1 MTPPAARA
9 PAPSP
14 EAERL
19 EQIARLARGGD
30 VRGLMPLLDDP
41 NWATRRAVVAA
52 LAAAGPASLE
62 PLCEA
67 LRNAR
72 DSEGRIAAVVDAL
85 SAATADPLP
94 LLAAMTAEAD
104 ADVAVLA
111 DVAQILGRRRSVAAM
126 PTVAALSR
134 HENDNVAVAAI
145 EALGRIGG
153 RAAVDSLVEA
163 VGSGNFFRV
172 FPAIDVLGRSGDPR
186 AVAPLTALLDQPQY
200 AGEAARALGRTGDI
214 AAVAPLVRY
223 IARASAAAVRLA
235 AEALSDLHQR
245 YCDRFDDARPV
256 ETSIKAGAEVPG
268 FSRHL
273 LLALQEGDPTEQA
286 AICFVLGVI
295 QDPSTTSALT
305 ALLDGPPLVAAA
317 AAAALGG
324 LAHQAGENVLA
335 GIRTGSPTHRKAL
348 LPHISGG
355 WAAADVVA
363 CLRDEDPD
371 VRVLACDALARMGAV
386 GEVAA
391 LFPVLGDPDTRVSY
405 AAVGAIQSLGSN
417 ETERLALEAARS
429 PDVRVRRAAVRI
441 LTYFGSTSALGVFLS
456 ALEDPDERVREA
468 AVQALPLMDDPR
480 AFETLLACAKSKSE
494 KTRAAAM
501 RSLGQSMG
509 DLRASA
515 YLMKGIRDPDPWVRY
530 YACQSLG
537 KLAFEPA
544 AEAIIGLLDDPAGQV
559 RIAAIEALSCLKS
572 EPAIAALSQAA
583 TDTDEDVQRAAI
595 VGLGVAQHASA
606 LPLVIQATRAANP
619 ATRLVALS
627 ALAGFRDPA
636 VLVAFRDAAGDP
648 EESVRTAAIGF
659 LAAMKGIAAT
669 RVLVGLLRSAASER
683 VLAALALHVE
693 GRVAGLVAALEEAD
707 DETAPFLVSAL
718 ARLRRPEANAALVG
732 AMTMS
737 NLAARKAA
745 PSALAVLRNAEAVAA
760 LRRAAA
766 EDREPEVRQICS
778 LLLAR

>member
-1 MTPPAARA
+1 MTTPASRPPWF
-9 PAPSP
+9 SQD
-14 EAERL
+14 AERL
-19 EQIARLARGGD
+19 EQIGRLGQRGDARA
-30 VRGLMPLLDDP
+30 LMPLLDDP

-52 LAAAGPASLE
+52 LAGAGAASLA
-62 PLCEA
+62 PLCDA
-67 LRNAR
+67 LQNAR

-85 SAATADPLP
+85 SAATADPTP
-94 LLAAMTAEAD
+94 LLTAMIPGAD
-104 ADVAVLA
+104 PAVLA
-111 DVAQILGRRRSVAAM
+111 DIAQILGRRRNVEAL

-134 HENDNVAVAAI
+134 HQNDNVAVAAI

-153 RAAVDSLVEA
+153 RAAVDSLVDA
-163 VGSGNFFRV
+163 VKSGNFFRV

-186 AVAPLTALLDQPQY
+186 AVEPLTALLGEAAY
-200 AGEAARALGRTGDI
+200 AAEAARALGRTGDV
-214 AAVAPLVRY
+214 AAVAPLIRY
-223 IARASAAAVRLA
+223 VCGASEAAVRLG
-235 AEALSDLHQR
+235 AEALSELHQR
-245 YCDRFDDARPV
+245 YRDRFDDAGPV
-256 ETSIKAGAEVPG
+256 EASIKAGAGRAG

-273 LLALQEGDPTEQA
+273 VRALPEGDPNEQA
-286 AICFVLGVI
+286 AICFVLGLV

-324 LAHQAGENVLA
+324 LAQQGAEHVLEA
-335 GIRTGSPTHRKAL
+335 IRTGPPDHRKAL
-348 LPHISGG
+348 LPYVSDGCS
-355 WAAADVVA
+355 AADVLD

-371 VRVLACDALARMGAV
+371 VRVLACEALARMGAA

-391 LFPVLGDPDTRVSY
+391 LFPLLGDPDTRVSY
-405 AAVGAIQSLGSN
+405 AAIAAIQSLGSI
-417 ETERLALEAARS
+417 ETDRLALEAARA
-429 PDVRVRRAAVRI
+429 PDVRVRRAAIRI
-441 LTYFGSTSALGVFLS
+441 LAYFGSTRALDVFLS

-480 AFETLLACAKSKSE
+480 AFETLLACAKSGSE

-537 KLAFEPA
+537 KVAFEPA
-544 AEAIIGLLDDPAGQV
+544 ADAIIRLLEDPAGQV

-572 EPAIAALSQAA
+572 APAIAALCQAA
-583 TDTDEDVQRAAI
+583 TDPDEDVQRAAI

-606 LPLVIQATRAANP
+606 LPLVIQAARAASP

-648 EESVRTAAIGF
+648 DESVRTAAIGF
-659 LAAMKGIAAT
+659 LAGMKGVAAT
-669 RVLVGLLRSAASER
+669 RVLVGLLRTAAATDR
-683 VLAALALHVE
+683 VLGALALHVE

-707 DETAPFLVSAL
+707 DETAPFVVSAL

-732 AMTMS
+732 AMTMT
-737 NLAARKAA
+737 NPAARKAA
-745 PSALAVLRNAEAVAA
+745 PSALAVLRSADAVSA

>member
-1 MTPPAARA
+1 MTVPAGRA
-9 PAPSP
+9 PASWP

-19 EQIARLARGGD
+19 EQIARLSQRGDARA
-30 VRGLMPLLDDP
+30 LMPLLDDP

-52 LAAAGPASLE
+52 LAANGPASLE

-67 LRNAR
+67 LRDAR

-85 SAATADPLP
+85 SAALGDPLP
-94 LLAAMTAEAD
+94 LLAAMTAG

-111 DVAQILGRRRSVAAM
+111 DIAQILGRRRNVAAL

-186 AVAPLTALLDQPQY
+186 AVAPLTALLEQPQY
-200 AGEAARALGRTGDI
+200 AAEAARALGRTGDI

-223 IARASAAAVRLA
+223 IAKASAAAVRLA

-245 YCDRFDDARPV
+245 YRDRFDDSRPV
-256 ETSIKAGAEVPG
+256 ETSIKAGAQVPG

-273 LLALQEGDPTEQA
+273 LRALPEGDPTEQA

-305 ALLDGPPLVAAA
+305 SLLDGPPVVATA

-324 LAHQAGENVLA
+324 LAHQAGDHVLA
-335 GIRTGSPTHRKAL
+335 GIRTGSPSHRKAL

-355 WAAADVVA
+355 WAAADVVI

-371 VRVLACDALARMGAV
+371 VRVLACEALARMGAV
-386 GEVAA
+386 GQVAA

-405 AAVGAIQSLGSN
+405 AAVGAIQSLGST

-441 LTYFGSTSALGVFLS
+441 LTYFGSTKALDVFLA
-456 ALEDPDERVREA
+456 ALQDPDERVREA

-480 AFETLLACAKSKSE
+480 AFETLLACAKSSSE

-537 KLAFEPA
+537 KVAFEPA
-544 AEAIIGLLDDPAGQV
+544 AEAMIRLLEDPAGQV

-595 VGLGVAQHASA
+595 VGLGVAQHTSA
-606 LPLVIQATRAANP
+606 LPLVIQATRAASP

-669 RVLVGLLRSAASER
+669 RVLVGLLRTGEATDR

-718 ARLRRPEANAALVG
+718 ARLRRPEANAALVS
-732 AMTMS
+732 AMSMP

-745 PSALAVLRNAEAVAA
+745 PSALAVLRNAEAVSA